1 MINYGFRTMIPR
13 EIMSWLMRC
22 KNEMYVALLE
32 VLQLLFSLIIN
43 YLVNIELKI
52 ITYYQVLLLL
62 I

>member
-1 MINYGFRTMIPR
+1 
-13 EIMSWLMRC
+13 MRC

-32 VLQLLFSLIIN
+32 VLQLLFTLIIN

>member
-1 MINYGFRTMIPR
+1 
-13 EIMSWLMRC
+13 MRC